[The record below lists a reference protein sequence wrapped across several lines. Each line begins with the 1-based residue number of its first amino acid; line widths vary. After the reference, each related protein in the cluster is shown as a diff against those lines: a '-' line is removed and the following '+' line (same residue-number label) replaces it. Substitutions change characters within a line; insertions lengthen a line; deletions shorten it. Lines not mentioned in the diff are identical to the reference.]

1 MTKDQNTNNTESV
14 PQGATQDANSTNA
27 QVQGQSQGGTNA
39 AGAADG
45 ASKPN
50 DPSSAPSNKDSAD
63 VSAKPNENGT
73 ADSSTAKGSAPAA
86 TTGVRA
92 VLEQSLQSY
101 DKLPMLEIIFEKF
114 TRQLS
119 TALRNLTSEPVDI
132 TIEEYKSLR
141 FGGYFDQIKMPISI
155 VIFRAVEWENFG
167 MLILENN
174 MIFSFVDL
182 LLGGKKNTSQSTS
195 PNESERILTSIEQGL
210 TRQISE
216 IILSELS
223 HAFDQITPTTFNFE
237 RLENNPNFVT
247 IARPGDAVIA
257 LKLKIE
263 IDEQV
268 KNIELILPYKT
279 IEPIKEQM
287 QQVFLGDK
295 YGSDQEWEKMLSDSI
310 KGVNLSIEAVI
321 TNRISTLEDIIK
333 LKIGDTFI
341 MDHPKDKDVVV
352 RSGSIPLFTG
362 KIGKVD
368 NKVAINLRN
377 FFEE

>member
-1 MTKDQNTNNTESV
+1 MTEEEQNKGNEGTKPQKKGNNTL
-14 PQGATQDANSTNA
+14 PNSL
-27 QVQGQSQGGTNA
+27 
-39 AGAADG
+39 
-45 ASKPN
+45 
-50 DPSSAPSNKDSAD
+50 
-63 VSAKPNENGT
+63 
-73 ADSSTAKGSAPAA
+73 
-86 TTGVRA
+86 TGIKA

-114 TRQLS
+114 IRQLS
-119 TALRNLTSEPVDI
+119 TALRNLTSEPVDV
-132 TIEEYKSLR
+132 TIEDYKSLR
-141 FGGYFDQIKMPISI
+141 FGGYFDHNKNPISI

-167 MLILENN
+167 LLILENN

-182 LLGGKKNTSQSTS
+182 LLGGKKNTSQASATD
-195 PNESERILTSIEQGL
+195 SERILTSIEQGL
-210 TRQISE
+210 ARQISE
-216 IILSELS
+216 IILTELS

-237 RLENNPNFVT
+237 RLESNPNFVT

-257 LKLKIE
+257 LKLRIE

-268 KNIELILPYKT
+268 KNVELILPYKT

-295 YGSDQEWEKMLSDSI
+295 FGSDQEWERMLSESI

-321 TNRISTLEDIIK
+321 TNRISTIEEIAK

-341 MDHPKDKDVVV
+341 MDHHKDKDIIV
-352 RSGSIPLFTG
+352 RSGPICLFTG

-368 NKVAINLRN
+368 NKVAINLKN